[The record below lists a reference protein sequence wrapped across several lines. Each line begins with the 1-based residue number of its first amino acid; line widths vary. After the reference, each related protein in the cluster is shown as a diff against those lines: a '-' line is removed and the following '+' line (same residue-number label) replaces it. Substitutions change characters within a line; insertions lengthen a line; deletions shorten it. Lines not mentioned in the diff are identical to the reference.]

1 MIPACAADPDTPS
14 DQIRLITKIGVADV
28 QVTTALAQF
37 VNTTDFDALPPNVV
51 AEGKRSLLNW
61 LGVAIGA
68 VQHDSVDILLRLAA
82 ETGGKSVATVFGRQE
97 RTDALN
103 AALVNGMS
111 SHVFDFDD
119 THLRTVIHPS
129 APIAPAVLALAEWKG
144 GSPKDILAAF
154 ILGIEACL
162 RIGNSVCPEH
172 YNVGW
177 HITGTAGVFGS
188 AIAASKLLGSD
199 EIAIRYAVGLAA
211 TQASGL
217 REMFGTMTKPYH
229 PGKAAMDGLRAALL
243 TSWGF
248 TSSEQGIEAP
258 RGFAN
263 VASTKF
269 DPAEITNGLGSEWE
283 VLKNTYKPY
292 PCGVVIHPVIDAALG
307 LHEQGVT
314 ADNVESIVADVHPL
328 VQELT
333 GKRTPRTG
341 LEGKFSVF
349 HCVGAAIVDGKVGE
363 AQFSDQKVQEP
374 AIVGVRDR
382 TDINVTSSMRED
394 ECRIRATLKD
404 GRTVEHYIEFASG
417 SLENPL
423 TDAQL
428 DTKFTDLVAPILG
441 SDRATTLIGIVRDF
455 ENQPDLSGL
464 IQAATP

>member
-1 MIPACAADPDTPS
+1 M
-14 DQIRLITKIGVADV
+14 
-28 QVTTALAQF
+28 QVTAELARF
-37 VNTTDFDALPPNVV
+37 VNVTNFDALPADVV
-51 AEGKRSLLNW
+51 SEGKRSLLNW

-68 VQHDSVDILLRLAA
+68 IRHESIDILLRLAA
-82 ETGGKSVATVFGRQE
+82 ETGGSPTATVFGRPE
-97 RTDALN
+97 RVDALN
-103 AALVNGMS
+103 GALINGMS

-129 APIAPAVLALAEWKG
+129 APIAPAALALAEWKD
-144 GSPKDILAAF
+144 GSPRDVLTAF

-177 HITGTAGVFGS
+177 HVTGTAGVFGS
-188 AIAASKLLGSD
+188 AIACSKLLGSD
-199 EIAIRYAVGLAA
+199 ELATRYAIGVAA

-217 REMFGTMTKPYH
+217 REMFGSMTKPYH

-243 TSWGF
+243 TNWGF

-269 DPAEITNGLGSEWE
+269 DPTEITSGLGSEWE
-283 VLKNTYKPY
+283 SLKNTYKPY

-314 ADNVESIVADVHPL
+314 AENVESIIADVHPL

-333 GKRTPRTG
+333 SKRTPRTG

-349 HCVGAAIVDGKVGE
+349 HCVGAAIVEGKVGE
-363 AQFSDQKVQEP
+363 AQFSDGAVRDA
-374 AIVGVRDR
+374 AIVDVRDR
-382 TDINVTSSMRED
+382 TDINVTDGMRED

-404 GRTVEHYIEFASG
+404 GRTVEHYVEFASG
-417 SLENPL
+417 SIENPL
-423 TDAQL
+423 SDAQL
-428 DTKFTDLVAPILG
+428 DAKFIDLVTPILG
-441 SDRATTLIGIVRDF
+441 SNKASSLIEIVRDF

-464 IQAATP
+464 IRAATP